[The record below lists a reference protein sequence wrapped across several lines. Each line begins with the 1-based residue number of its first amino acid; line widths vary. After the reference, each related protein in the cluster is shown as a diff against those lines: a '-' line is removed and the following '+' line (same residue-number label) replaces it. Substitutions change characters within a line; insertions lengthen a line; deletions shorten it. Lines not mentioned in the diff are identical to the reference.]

1 MFFATEWQR
10 SSDSHQV
17 DHPNIPGEMRVVYG
31 KLDFGVKLGGSWLSC
46 IILFLVFLHCF
57 ILMLKQFFM
66 HTAVICCALSMLSFV
81 ADGAIVGITFGM
93 VSFMVTVI
101 GLVIGCVRKERKR
114 YWLYTAV
121 FNFVLKAYLFK

>member
-1 MFFATEWQR
+1 MYYT
-10 SSDSHQV
+10 V
-17 DHPNIPGEMRVVYG
+17 
-31 KLDFGVKLGGSWLSC
+31 SC
-46 IILFLVFLHCF
+46 ILTLFYINVKT
-57 ILMLKQFFM
+57 IFM

-101 GLVIGCVRKERKR
+101 GLIIGCVRKERKR

-121 FNFVLKAYLFK
+121 FNFVLKAYI